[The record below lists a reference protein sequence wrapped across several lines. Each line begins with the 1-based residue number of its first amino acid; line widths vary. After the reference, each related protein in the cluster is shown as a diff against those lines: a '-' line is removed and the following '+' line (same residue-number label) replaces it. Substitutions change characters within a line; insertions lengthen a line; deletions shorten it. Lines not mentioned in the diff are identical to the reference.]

1 MDTTYVHINGISIQN
16 LKHDFEVLSDTI
28 SSCLAGDPVTM
39 RSVLNGHS
47 GDIIQIRKKYDS
59 CLRDLEKLRHV
70 SREHEGLFN
79 WLLDVMKKYIIQLQN
94 DRQQYT
100 NGLNYNENL
109 KSLSKY
115 FEESK
120 LLKLLANILFEH
132 LSHNG
137 SLENTFKINR
147 KRSKALFDVLAETN
161 SIWVLQW
168 ALDYNIPFEFKCQLL
183 MEFTIWKLS
192 QLNSNIPFTIFDFL
206 IDVDAVAYQQCI
218 LGLLDIYLK
227 IAQDYMNN
235 VNNEHNT
242 LSEQIGERLIVSH
255 LLNNIVRYPLLM
267 HGKEEQIWN
276 ILTVKN
282 LQTLCYFEYVT
293 KFSLCITSSGV
304 VTSISEVFYNWLR
317 TWLLTNTNS
326 VIPHVLPI
334 CISLDSLANEK
345 YVVYGNNL
353 KLDAVRYLSDVIT
366 TECVSL
372 IQQMT
377 NAFDECI
384 VDICSNASSH
394 SHLAEVI
401 VRNFMPQNYANNL
414 SPLKT
419 YKIIHAQLGTL
430 YIMPDTEINLNQT
443 LNLFQHRLETNC
455 ESFWLTILK
464 CMGLSSKQA
473 AEKTIQGIFL
483 LVNLKQPGDQKQTS
497 RKINILFEFISLFER
512 HWENVFSTLIVDK
525 LIKATLIRE
534 EADNETISNNFQ
546 SMSVYKTLVYFIFA
560 ESKISNIQL
569 SELISGSLESSF
581 KSKCILE
588 SLGNFYD
595 HLLRNFHYILNKQ
608 DDQTVFSNS
617 GWLLIL
623 LLFATSHALKN
634 KPIRKVILC
643 CDKLIDTWFVA
654 IERKIQSSR
663 INYNINNNN
672 LNNQNIRFDKILTI
686 MEIIVS
692 TFSKFIGIFPYLP
705 LQLLEKLIYNAE
717 NARTWLCKP
726 KETKKYL
733 SNLELLVGRPS
744 PKFRY
749 NTNKKSYSSTW
760 HSFPSNINHNE
771 KNNSLVK
778 LSNSLKKD
786 FILYLNDSIQSS
798 SINLIKSNILSNSR
812 IFRLSCMGP
821 GSLSCDFG
829 KTNKLSRLLIN
840 KLTTLEPPTSVIE
853 HIIVPKPIP
862 YERDNI
868 LCSKFRD
875 CPELRLLVDFLAND
889 HVMFRELHDN
899 LSRSLLS
906 INISF
911 WHRALELNSKK
922 YPTELDTAIGLI
934 ETMRKACYV
943 PPPLNYI
950 GRLLPHVSSK
960 DVGYLLYEIIWKF
973 VLENWQ
979 LCPYSEEFD
988 IDKIENNLPIG
999 FSERIQK
1006 LKLILQKNILS
1017 MPELLSAHFV

>member
-16 LKHDFEVLSDTI
+16 LKQDFEVLGDTI

-47 GDIIQIRKKYDS
+47 GDIIQNRKKYDG

-70 SREHEGLFN
+70 SRDNEGLFN

-109 KSLSKY
+109 KTLSKY

-120 LLKLLANILFEH
+120 LLKLLTNILFEH
-132 LSHNG
+132 LSYNG
-137 SLENTFKINR
+137 SRENTFKINK

-161 SIWVLQW
+161 SIWLLQW
-168 ALDYNIPFEFKCQLL
+168 ALDNNILFEFKCQVL

-206 IDVDAVAYQQCI
+206 IDVDAIAYQQCI
-218 LGLLDIYLK
+218 LGLLDIYLR

-242 LSEQIGERLIVSH
+242 LSERV
-255 LLNNIVRYPLLM
+255 
-267 HGKEEQIWN
+267 GKEEQIWS

-282 LQTLCYFEYVT
+282 LQTLCYFEYIT

-345 YVVYGNNL
+345 YVVCGSNI
-353 KLDAVRYLSDVIT
+353 KLDAVQYLSDVIT

-372 IQQMT
+372 IQQVT

-443 LNLFQHRLETNC
+443 LNLFLHRLETNW
-455 ESFWLTILK
+455 EPFWLTILK
-464 CMGLSSKQA
+464 CIGLSSKQA
-473 AEKTIQGIFL
+473 AEKTIQGIFSL
-483 LVNLKQPGDQKQTS
+483 INLKQPDDQKKIT
-497 RKINILFEFISLFER
+497 RRINILFEFISLFER
-512 HWENVFSTLIVDK
+512 HWENVFSSLIVDK
-525 LIKATLIRE
+525 LIKSTLIRE
-534 EADNETISNNFQ
+534 EADSETISNNIQ
-546 SMSVYKTLVYFIFA
+546 SMNVYKTLLYFIFTD
-560 ESKISNIQL
+560 SKISNIQL
-569 SELISGSLESSF
+569 SELIGGSLKSSF
-581 KSKCILE
+581 KK
-588 SLGNFYD
+588 
-595 HLLRNFHYILNKQ
+595 
-608 DDQTVFSNS
+608 
-617 GWLLIL
+617 
-623 LLFATSHALKN
+623 
-634 KPIRKVILC
+634 
-643 CDKLIDTWFVA
+643 
-654 IERKIQSSR
+654 
-663 INYNINNNN
+663 
-672 LNNQNIRFDKILTI
+672 
-686 MEIIVS
+686 
-692 TFSKFIGIFPYLP
+692 
-705 LQLLEKLIYNAE
+705 KLIYNAE

-733 SNLELLVGRPS
+733 TNLELLVDRPP

-760 HSFPSNINHNE
+760 HSFNSFNSNINHSE
-771 KNNSLVK
+771 KSNSLTR
-778 LSNSLKKD
+778 LSSNSLKKD
-786 FILYLNDSIQSS
+786 FLLYLNDSIQSS
-798 SINLIKSNILSNSR
+798 SINLIKSNILSNGR

-821 GSLSCDFG
+821 DSLSCDFG
-829 KTNKLSRLLIN
+829 KTNKLSRILIN

-853 HIIVPKPIP
+853 HMIVPKPIP
-862 YERDNI
+862 YE
-868 LCSKFRD
+868 RD

-889 HVMFRELHDN
+889 HVAFRELHDN

-911 WHRALELNSKK
+911 WYRALEHSSRK
-922 YPTELDTAIGLI
+922 YSTELDMAIGLI
-934 ETMRKACYV
+934 ETMRKASYV

-950 GRLLPHVSSK
+950 GRLLPHVFSK

-999 FSERIQK
+999 LSERIQK